1 MTTKKTLKVAIIGS
15 GNIGTD
21 LLIKVTRSRHL
32 TCTLFAGRNLNSEGM
47 KRAGELGVQ
56 LSDRG
61 IEAIVA
67 NPKICDVVFDA
78 TSAHAH
84 VDHWAIL
91 RELGKTVIDMT
102 PAKLGEFCIPAI
114 NAQECLDTGA
124 RNINMITCGGQS
136 SIPIAS
142 AISAVHPQ
150 IEYIEV
156 VSSIASRSAGPAT
169 RANLD
174 EYIETTEEALMRFS
188 GAQHTKAIL
197 ILNPANPPIDMQ
209 TTIYA
214 KISNPDIPAIRESV
228 EKMVAK
234 LKTYVPGYELI
245 VPPTI
250 EGDRVLTTIKVV
262 GEGDYLPKYA
272 GNLDIIN
279 CAAVAVAEM
288 IAVSAVAE
296 EYDYV

>member
-1 MTTKKTLKVAIIGS
+1 MNIKKPLKVAIIGS

-21 LLIKVTRSRHL
+21 LLIKVMRSQHL
-32 TCTLFAGRNLNSEGM
+32 ICTLFAGRSLLSTGM
-47 KRAGELGVQ
+47 VRAKELGVTV
-56 LSDRG
+56 SENG
-61 IEAIVA
+61 INAIV
-67 NPKICDVVFDA
+67 NEPDICDLVFDA

-84 VDHWAIL
+84 IEHWGIL
-91 RELGKTVIDMT
+91 KALGKTVIDMT
-102 PAKLGEFCIPAI
+102 PAKLGSFCIPAI
-114 NAQECLDTGA
+114 NVLECLGNEP

-136 SIPIAS
+136 SIPIAN
-142 AISAVHPQ
+142 AISIIHPH
-150 IEYIEV
+150 IDYIEV

-188 GAQHTKAIL
+188 GAKLTKAIL

-214 KISNPDIPAIRESV
+214 KISNPDILAIRRSV
-228 EKMVAK
+228 EDMVLK
-234 LKTYVPGYELI
+234 LKSYVPGYELI

-250 EGDRVLTTIKVV
+250 DGDRVLTTIKVV
-262 GEGDYLPKYA
+262 GNGDYLPQYA

-279 CAAVAVAEM
+279 CAAIAVAET
-288 IAVSAVAE
+288 IATVNIEKETVH
-296 EYDYV
+296 V